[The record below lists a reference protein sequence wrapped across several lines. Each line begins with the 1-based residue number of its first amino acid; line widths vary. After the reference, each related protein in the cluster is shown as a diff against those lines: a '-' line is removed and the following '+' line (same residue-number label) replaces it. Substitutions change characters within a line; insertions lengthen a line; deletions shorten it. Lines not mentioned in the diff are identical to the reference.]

1 MPLSDDDIRYG
12 FRFLLGREV
21 ESDATVQHFQEHITD
36 FEGLREA
43 LIASE
48 EFRFVQAARAGT
60 ALRFPL
66 DAGGRRVETRAA
78 AEPRAH
84 LIVQQVAHRKALGEA
99 EPWWSI
105 VPDDRFRAGRID
117 AATLAA
123 FWESGKSEADQC
135 ETMLRRHNMVPGAF
149 RTCLEFGCGV
159 GRVTRA
165 LAGRFPRVI
174 ATDISTSHLEIAR
187 RALDEAGLIA
197 VNTVLLS
204 SNAAFEALPRFE
216 ALVSVQAL
224 QYLPPPVARHFLER
238 LLERLKPEGVAYI
251 QLCTGQLGYAYDPQT
266 AAPPAPGSLE
276 VHAFPQDALF
286 EVLDAAECV
295 ALEFREDHHSSP
307 QRLSNTLL
315 LRKLPA
321 GRGR

>member
-1 MPLSDDDIRYG
+1 MPLSEEDVRYG
-12 FRFLLGREV
+12 YRFVLGREV
-21 ESDATVQHFQEHITD
+21 ESEATVQLMQEHCPD
-36 FEGLREA
+36 LAALREA
-43 LIASE
+43 LLASE

-66 DAGGRRVETRAA
+66 DAGGRRVETRAL

-99 EPWWSI
+99 EPWWS
-105 VPDDRFRAGRID
+105 VLPDERFRAGTID
-117 AATLAA
+117 AAGLAA
-123 FWESGKSEADQC
+123 FWDSGKTEAEHC

-174 ATDISTSHLEIAR
+174 ATDISTSHLETAR
-187 RALDEAGLIA
+187 RALDEAGLRT

-224 QYLPPPVARHFLER
+224 QYLAPPVARHFLER
-238 LLERLKPEGVAYI
+238 LLERLKPEGIAYL
-251 QLCTGQLGYAYDPQT
+251 QLCTAQLGYAYDPQT
-266 AAPPAPGSLE
+266 AAPPAAGSLDT
-276 VHAFPQDALF
+276 HAFPQDALF
-286 EVLDAAECV
+286 EVLHAAGCV
-295 ALEFREDHHSSP
+295 PLEFREDHHSSP

-321 GRGR
+321 ERGR